1 MPREQAEASRCL
13 LEVAVPM
20 RIKNWL
26 LPTFLF
32 LACSAVPAY
41 SLQASSPQEALEELA
56 TAENLA
62 AVIKHLPLKVQE
74 QIEKLPAQGKAAM
87 ADKLVIKKS
96 LEREGGKL
104 TRTDDGSGWELVE
117 LEVKDRG
124 YSESVM
130 IGMRFEHDEWRVTN
144 IGHWRETDLE
154 AELLAR
160 IEAQE
165 APGETAAV
173 STLRTLHTALI
184 SYATSYPEVGYP
196 TALQALSGQEDQEAS
211 AQHAMLLD
219 SAFMAVPAIK
229 DGYEFRYTLI
239 NSGNVSINEGRYQIT
254 ATPVEFG
261 KTGSKSFFTDQNTV
275 IRAITGPR
283 PANEN
288 DPPLQ

>member
-32 LACSAVPAY
+32 LVCSVVPAY

-117 LEVKDRG
+117 KDGKPKAIITFKRTFLSGTGADTLVELEVKDRG

-130 IGMRFEHDEWRVTN
+130 IGMRF
-144 IGHWRETDLE
+144 
-154 AELLAR
+154 
-160 IEAQE
+160 
-165 APGETAAV
+165 
-173 STLRTLHTALI
+173 
-184 SYATSYPEVGYP
+184 
-196 TALQALSGQEDQEAS
+196 
-211 AQHAMLLD
+211 
-219 SAFMAVPAIK
+219 
-229 DGYEFRYTLI
+229 
-239 NSGNVSINEGRYQIT
+239 
-254 ATPVEFG
+254 
-261 KTGSKSFFTDQNTV
+261 
-275 IRAITGPR
+275 
-283 PANEN
+283 
-288 DPPLQ
+288 